1 MTLRRKIRWLT
12 WIGLIGCLMAAI
24 PALYLLRQG
33 MIAERTQMAAA
44 LVDGALGILADLDRS
59 VASGEITGEEAR
71 DRARLALRALSG
83 GPIRLAVHAEGGI
96 PPAWPG
102 PDRAVTVQGRFEP
115 WGWMIGAA
123 GGIGD
128 LDREFLVEASG
139 FLLFLGVLL
148 VLSWPVSRFLSQH
161 VVGPLEG
168 LAARVRLL
176 TEGGTDID
184 IPGCE
189 RRDEFGAMAR
199 AMELFR
205 RAAIA
210 LIERDE
216 RLAGIMN
223 NVSEAIL
230 LVDPHGR
237 IEEHNPAAEA
247 LFGVPAGALDRQA
260 LSGLFIVSD
269 RPRVDALLAG
279 LAGQAASEA
288 EDGRQPVRIAALGIE
303 RQGDGAP
310 ERIDASLTISPLV
323 VQGRRGF
330 VCALA
335 DVTERLRHERELTR
349 LATRDRLTGLPNRA
363 MVESMLEAAVD
374 GSRRHGRRFAVL
386 CLDLSRFKLITDTLG
401 HQAGDALLQEVARRI
416 VAAVGAAVGDAA
428 GVAGAA
434 GKDAGAA
441 DLVGRIGADDFAVV
455 LEEIADAADAAA
467 VAVRILDAFDAPVTL
482 SGCEHYVRPAVGIA
496 VYPDHLAA
504 SDAAADAAGD
514 AGSPLVL
521 LRAAETALYAAK
533 RMGGR
538 RHAFFRPELAE
549 QARRHLALDG
559 DLRAA
564 LALKQFRLHYQPKV
578 SLIDFSLEGFEA
590 LLRWE
595 AVGKGMIPP
604 GEFIPVAEETG
615 FIVPLGDWVLDEA
628 CRQMREWLDA
638 GMAPVPVAV
647 NISPKHLRNRSAED
661 FRRII
666 DRHDLPPGLIEL
678 EITEGA
684 VMQDLD
690 HALTVLAALKAMGIR
705 VAVDDFGTGHSSLS
719 YLKRL
724 PVTTLKIDR
733 SFINGVPQER
743 EDAGIVS
750 TIIAMA
756 DMLGLHVVA
765 EGVEKTEQAN
775 FLRHHNCNQVQGWL
789 TGRPM
794 PADAASGLLKERLRE
809 PA

>member
-24 PALYLLRQG
+24 PALFLLRQG
-33 MIAERTQMAAA
+33 MIAERGQVAAA
-44 LVDGALGILADLDRS
+44 LVSSAEGLLGDLDRS
-59 VASGEITGEEAR
+59 AASGAISADEAR
-71 DRARLALRALSG
+71 ERARQALRALSAKPFHVTIFTDG
-83 GPIRLAVHAEGGI
+83 VL
-96 PPAWPG
+96 PPGWPAL
-102 PDRAVTVQGRFEP
+102 DRAVTANGRFEP
-115 WGWMIGAA
+115 WGWAIGAA
-123 GGIGD
+123 GDIGD
-128 LDREFLVEASG
+128 LDRDFLVEASG
-139 FLLFLGVLL
+139 FLLFLGALL
-148 VLSWPVSRFLSQH
+148 VLSWPGSLFLSQH
-161 VVGPLEG
+161 VVGPLEA
-168 LAARVRLL
+168 LSVRMHLL
-176 TEGGTDID
+176 TQGRTDID
-184 IPGCE
+184 IPGCD

-199 AMELFR
+199 AMEFFR

-230 LVDPHGR
+230 LVDSSGR
-237 IEEHNPAAEA
+237 IEEHNPAAVA
-247 LFGVPAGALDRQA
+247 LFGVPAAALRGRTLSSLFAAPDR
-260 LSGLFIVSD
+260 G
-269 RPRVDALLAG
+269 RVDELLADMD
-279 LAGQAASEA
+279 LREDMAA
-288 EDGRQPVRIAALGIE
+288 PVRAEALGIE
-303 RQGDGAP
+303 RPDGG
-310 ERIDASLTISPLV
+310 ERIDASLSVSPLV
-323 VQGRRGF
+323 VQRRRGF

-335 DVTERLRHERELTR
+335 DVTDRLRHERELMR

-363 MVESMLEAAVD
+363 MIESVLERAVER
-374 GSRRHGRRFAVL
+374 SRRHDRNFAVL

-401 HQAGDALLQEVARRI
+401 HQAGDALLQEVARRV
-416 VAAVGAAVGDAA
+416 VASVR
-428 GVAGAA
+428 
-434 GKDAGAA
+434 AA
-441 DLVGRIGADDFAVV
+441 DLVGRIGSDDFAVI
-455 LEEIADAADAAA
+455 LEEIRDADEAAA
-467 VAVRILDAFDAPVTL
+467 IAGRILESFDEPVTL
-482 SGCEHYVRPAVGIA
+482 PGCEHYVRPAVGIA
-496 VYPDHLAA
+496 VYPD
-504 SDAAADAAGD
+504 DVAGEAED
-514 AGSPLVL
+514 PQAL

-549 QARRHLALDG
+549 QARRQLALDG

-595 AVGKGMIPP
+595 KPGHGMIPP

-638 GMAPVPVAV
+638 GMEPVPVAV

-666 DRHDLPPGLIEL
+666 DRHGLPPDLVEL

-690 HALTVLAALKAMGIR
+690 HALAVLAALKAMGIR

-724 PVTTLKIDR
+724 PITTLKIDR
-733 SFINGVPQER
+733 SFISGVPQER

-775 FLRHHNCNQVQGWL
+775 FLRHHNCTQVQGWL
-789 TGRPM
+789 TGRPV
-794 PADAASGLLKERLRE
+794 PADAARGLLTERLRE
-809 PA
+809 IA

>member
-1 MTLRRKIRWLT
+1 
-12 WIGLIGCLMAAI
+12 MAAI

-33 MIAERTQMAAA
+33 MIAERGQVAAA
-44 LVDGALGILADLDRS
+44 LVESARLLLRELEQSA
-59 VASGEITGEEAR
+59 ASGAISSDEAHE
-71 DRARLALRALSG
+71 RAQTALLALSAKPFHVKIFTDG
-83 GPIRLAVHAEGGI
+83 VI
-96 PPAWPG
+96 PTGWPAI
-102 PDRAVTVQGRFEP
+102 DRAVTAEGRFEA
-115 WGWMIGAA
+115 WGWAIAAA
-123 GGIGD
+123 GDIGD
-128 LDREFLVEASG
+128 LDRDFLVEASG
-139 FLLFLGVLL
+139 FLLFLAALL
-148 VLSWPVSRFLSQH
+148 VLSWPGSLFLSQH
-161 VVGPLEG
+161 VVGPLEA
-168 LAARVRLL
+168 LSDRMRLL
-176 TEGGTDID
+176 TEGRTDID
-184 IPGCE
+184 IPGRE

-199 AMELFR
+199 AMEFFR

-223 NVSEAIL
+223 NVGEAIL
-230 LVDPHGR
+230 LVDARGR
-237 IEEHNPAAEA
+237 IEEHNPAAVA
-247 LFGVPAGALDRQA
+247 LFGVPAGDLRGRL
-260 LSGLFIVSD
+260 LSGLFAAPD
-269 RPRVDALLAG
+269 RARIDALLAG
-279 LAGQAASEA
+279 MAAETA
-288 EDGRQPVRIAALGIE
+288 ETGMPEPVREEALGIE
-303 RQGDGAP
+303 RAGSG
-310 ERIDASLTISPLV
+310 ERIDVSLSVSPLV

-335 DVTERLRHERELTR
+335 DVTERLRHERELMR

-363 MVESMLEAAVD
+363 MIESLLEAALER
-374 GSRRHGRRFAVL
+374 SRRYRRPFAVL

-401 HQAGDALLQEVARRI
+401 HQAGDALLQEVAQRI
-416 VAAVGAAVGDAA
+416 VASVR
-428 GVAGAA
+428 
-434 GKDAGAA
+434 AA
-441 DLVGRIGADDFAVV
+441 DLVGRIGTDDFAVV
-455 LEEIADAADAAA
+455 LEEIRDADEAAA
-467 VAVRILDAFDAPVTL
+467 IAGRILDAFDAPVTL
-482 SGCEHYVRPAVGIA
+482 PGCEHYVRPAIGIA
-496 VYPDHLAA
+496 VYPMDLAGEH
-504 SDAAADAAGD
+504 GD
-514 AGSPLVL
+514 GDDPQVL

-549 QARRHLALDG
+549 QARRQLALDG

-564 LALKQFRLHYQPKV
+564 LALRQFRLHYQPKV

-595 AVGKGMIPP
+595 KPGQGQDQNQGQGTMIPP

-638 GMAPVPVAV
+638 GMEPVPVAV

-666 DRHDLPPGLIEL
+666 DRHGLPPGLIEL

-690 HALTVLAALKAMGIR
+690 HALAVLAALKAMGIR

-724 PVTTLKIDR
+724 PITTLKIDR
-733 SFINGVPQER
+733 SFINGVPNER

-775 FLRHHNCNQVQGWL
+775 FLRHHNCTQVQGWL

-794 PADAASGLLKERLRE
+794 PADAACRLLMERLRRT
-809 PA
+809 AALGAA

>member
-33 MIAERTQMAAA
+33 MIAEREQVAAA
-44 LVDGALGILADLDRS
+44 LVESAGGLLRDLERSSSSGAMS
-59 VASGEITGEEAR
+59 VEEAR
-71 DRARLALRALSG
+71 DRARTALRALAAKPFHLTIFTDGVVPPGWPPMDRS
-83 GPIRLAVHAEGGI
+83 VTAE
-96 PPAWPG
+96 
-102 PDRAVTVQGRFEP
+102 GRFEP
-115 WGWMIGAA
+115 WGWAIAAA
-123 GGIGD
+123 GDVGD
-128 LDREFLVEASG
+128 LDRAFLVEASG
-139 FLLFLGVLL
+139 FLLFLAVLL
-148 VLSWPVSRFLSQH
+148 VLSWPGSLFLSQH
-161 VVGPLEG
+161 VVGPLEM
-168 LAARVRLL
+168 LSDRMRLL
-176 TEGGTDID
+176 TEGRTDID
-184 IPGCE
+184 IPGRE

-199 AMELFR
+199 AMEFFR

-230 LVDPHGR
+230 LVDSRGR
-237 IEEHNPAAEA
+237 IEEHNPAAVA
-247 LFGVPAGALDRQA
+247 LLGVPAEDLHGRP
-260 LSGLFIVSD
+260 LSGLFASPD
-269 RPRVDALLAG
+269 RARIDSLLAEMAVDA
-279 LAGQAASEA
+279 E
-288 EDGRQPVRIAALGIE
+288 RTVPVREHALAIE
-303 RQGDGAP
+303 RPGSGD
-310 ERIDASLTISPLV
+310 RIDASLSVSPLV
-323 VQGRRGF
+323 VRGRRGF

-335 DVTERLRHERELTR
+335 DVTDRLRHERELMR

-363 MVESMLEAAVD
+363 MIESLLEMAVERSHRD
-374 GSRRHGRRFAVL
+374 RRPFAVL

-401 HQAGDALLQEVARRI
+401 HQAGDALLQEVARR
-416 VAAVGAAVGDAA
+416 VAAAVRPD
-428 GVAGAA
+428 
-434 GKDAGAA
+434 DP
-441 DLVGRIGADDFAVV
+441 VGRIGTDDFAVI
-455 LEEIADAADAAA
+455 LEEIGGPEEAAA
-467 VAVRILDAFDAPVTL
+467 IAERILGSFDAPVTL
-482 SGCEHYVRPAVGIA
+482 PGCEHYVRPAVGIA
-496 VYPDHLAA
+496 VYPDDLAGTA
-504 SDAAADAAGD
+504 GWDAAVDVMDPQA
-514 AGSPLVL
+514 L

-549 QARRHLALDG
+549 QARRQLALDG

-595 AVGKGMIPP
+595 KPGQGQERGMMIPP

-638 GMAPVPVAV
+638 GMKPVPVAV

-666 DRHDLPPGLIEL
+666 DRHGLPPGLIEL

-690 HALTVLAALKAMGIR
+690 HALDVLAALKAMGIR

-724 PVTTLKIDR
+724 PITTLKIDR
-733 SFINGVPQER
+733 SFINGVPNER

-789 TGRPM
+789 TGRPV
-794 PADAASGLLKERLRE
+794 PADAACGLLTERLRQT
-809 PA
+809 A

>member
-24 PALYLLRQG
+24 PALTLLRQG
-33 MIAERTQMAAA
+33 MIAERGQMAAA
-44 LVDGALGILADLDRS
+44 LVDSAKGLLRTLDDAVRTGTVTPADARDRALLALGALSAAPFHVTVFTDGVVPPGWPALDRS
-59 VASGEITGEEAR
+59 VT
-71 DRARLALRALSG
+71 
-83 GPIRLAVHAEGGI
+83 AE
-96 PPAWPG
+96 
-102 PDRAVTVQGRFEP
+102 GRFEP
-115 WGWMIGAA
+115 WGWAVGAA
-123 GGIGD
+123 SDVDDI
-128 LDREFLVEASG
+128 DRDFRVEASG
-139 FLLFLGVLL
+139 FLLFLGALL
-148 VLSWPVSRFLSQH
+148 VLSWPVSRFLSQN
-161 VVGPLEG
+161 VVGPLEA
-168 LAARVRLL
+168 LSVRMRQL
-176 TEGGTDID
+176 TEGRTDID
-184 IPGCE
+184 IPGRD

-199 AMELFR
+199 AMEFFR
-205 RAAIA
+205 RAAVA

-216 RLAGIMN
+216 RLAGIMT

-230 LVDPHGR
+230 LVDAAGR
-237 IEEHNPAAEA
+237 IEEHNPAAVA
-247 LFGVPAGALDRQA
+247 LFGVAADALRGRPLPALFAAADRA
-260 LSGLFIVSD
+260 
-269 RPRVDALLAG
+269 RVDALLAG
-279 LAGQAASEA
+279 VDGNGDGPWPARA
-288 EDGRQPVRIAALGIE
+288 EALGIE
-303 RQGDGAP
+303 RPGPGGTAP
-310 ERIDASLTISPLV
+310 GGCTPVERIDASLSVSPLV

-335 DVTERLRHERELTR
+335 DVTERLRHERELMR

-363 MVESMLEAAVD
+363 MIESALEAAVVR
-374 GSRRHGRRFAVL
+374 SRRHDRRFAVL
-386 CLDLSRFKLITDTLG
+386 CLDLSRFKLVTDTLG

-416 VAAVGAAVGDAA
+416 AATVRD
-428 GVAGAA
+428 
-434 GKDAGAA
+434 A
-441 DLVGRIGADDFAVV
+441 DLVGRIGTDDFAVI
-455 LEEIADAADAAA
+455 LEEIGDTDEAAA
-467 VAVRILDAFDAPVTL
+467 VADRVLEAFDTPVTL

-496 VYPDHLAA
+496 LYPDHV
-504 SDAAADAAGD
+504 AADEADHPQA
-514 AGSPLVL
+514 L
-521 LRAAETALYAAK
+521 LRAADTALYAAK

-549 QARRHLALDG
+549 QARRQLALDG
-559 DLRAA
+559 DLRGA

-595 AVGKGMIPP
+595 KPGQEMIPP

-638 GMAPVPVAV
+638 GLEPVPVAV

-661 FRRII
+661 FRRIV
-666 DRHDLPPGLIEL
+666 DRHGLPPHLVEL

-724 PVTTLKIDR
+724 PITTLKIDR

-775 FLRHHNCNQVQGWL
+775 FLRHHNCTQVQGWL
-789 TGRPM
+789 TGRPV
-794 PADAASGLLKERLRE
+794 PADAAGGLLVDRLKQT
-809 PA
+809 A

>member
-33 MIAERTQMAAA
+33 MIAEREQVAAA
-44 LVDGALGILADLDRS
+44 LVDSAGGLLRELDRS
-59 VASGEITGEEAR
+59 AASGAMSAEEAR
-71 DRARLALRALSG
+71 DRARTALRALAAKPFHVTIFTDGIVPPGWPPMDRS
-83 GPIRLAVHAEGGI
+83 VTAE
-96 PPAWPG
+96 
-102 PDRAVTVQGRFEP
+102 GRFEP
-115 WGWMIGAA
+115 WGWAIAAA
-123 GGIGD
+123 GDVGD
-128 LDREFLVEASG
+128 LDRAFLVEASG
-139 FLLFLGVLL
+139 FLLFLAVLL
-148 VLSWPVSRFLSQH
+148 VLSWPGSLFLSQH
-161 VVGPLEG
+161 VVGPLEM
-168 LAARVRLL
+168 LSDRMRLL
-176 TEGGTDID
+176 TEGRTDID

-199 AMELFR
+199 AMEFFR

-230 LVDPHGR
+230 LVDSRGR
-237 IEEHNPAAEA
+237 IEEHNPAAVA
-247 LFGVPAGALDRQA
+247 LLGVPAEDLRGRPLSSLFAAPDRA
-260 LSGLFIVSD
+260 RIDS
-269 RPRVDALLAG
+269 LLAD
-279 LAGQAASEA
+279 LAVDLIGDAETAA
-288 EDGRQPVRIAALGIE
+288 PVREHALGIE
-303 RQGDGAP
+303 RPGGGD
-310 ERIDASLTISPLV
+310 RIDASLSVSPLV
-323 VQGRRGF
+323 VRGRRGF

-335 DVTERLRHERELTR
+335 DVTDRLRHERELMR

-363 MVESMLEAAVD
+363 MIESLLETAVERSHRN
-374 GSRRHGRRFAVL
+374 RRPFAVL

-401 HQAGDALLQEVARRI
+401 HQAGDALLQEVARR
-416 VAAVGAAVGDAA
+416 VAAAVRPD
-428 GVAGAA
+428 
-434 GKDAGAA
+434 DP
-441 DLVGRIGADDFAVV
+441 VGRIGTDDFAVII
-455 LEEIADAADAAA
+455 EEIGGAQEAAA
-467 VAVRILDAFDAPVTL
+467 IAERILDSFDAPVTL
-482 SGCEHYVRPAVGIA
+482 PGCEHYVRPAVGIA
-496 VYPDHLAA
+496 VYPDNLAG
-504 SDAAADAAGD
+504 AAGWD
-514 AGSPLVL
+514 ATGDIMDPQAL

-538 RHAFFRPELAE
+538 RYAFFRPELAE
-549 QARRHLALDG
+549 QARRQLALDG

-595 AVGKGMIPP
+595 KPGEGQERGTMIPP

-638 GMAPVPVAV
+638 GMEPVPVAV
-647 NISPKHLRNRSAED
+647 NISPKHLRNRSADD
-661 FRRII
+661 FQRII
-666 DRHDLPPGLIEL
+666 DRHGLPPGLIEL

-690 HALTVLAALKAMGIR
+690 HALGVLAALKAMGIR

-724 PVTTLKIDR
+724 PITTLKIDR
-733 SFINGVPQER
+733 SFINGVPNER

-775 FLRHHNCNQVQGWL
+775 FLRHHNCTQVQGWL
-789 TGRPM
+789 TGRPV
-794 PADAASGLLKERLRE
+794 PADAACGLLTERLRQT
-809 PA
+809 A

>member
-33 MIAERTQMAAA
+33 MIAERGQVAAA
-44 LVDGALGILADLDRS
+44 LVESAGGLLRDLDRS
-59 VASGEITGEEAR
+59 AAAGAMSAEEAR
-71 DRARLALRALSG
+71 DRARTALRALAAKPFHLTIFTDGVVPSG
-83 GPIRLAVHAEGGI
+83 WPPMDRSVTAE
-96 PPAWPG
+96 
-102 PDRAVTVQGRFEP
+102 GRFEP
-115 WGWMIGAA
+115 WGWAIAAA
-123 GGIGD
+123 GDVGD
-128 LDREFLVEASG
+128 LDRAFLVEASG
-139 FLLFLGVLL
+139 FLLFLAVLL
-148 VLSWPVSRFLSQH
+148 VLSWPGSLFLSQH
-161 VVGPLEG
+161 VVGPLEM
-168 LAARVRLL
+168 LSDRMRLL
-176 TEGGTDID
+176 TEGRTDID

-199 AMELFR
+199 AMEFFR

-230 LVDPHGR
+230 LVDSRGR
-237 IEEHNPAAEA
+237 IEEHNPAAVA
-247 LFGVPAGALDRQA
+247 LLGVPAGELRGRPLSSLFAAPDRA
-260 LSGLFIVSD
+260 RIES
-269 RPRVDALLAG
+269 LLAVM
-279 LAGQAASEA
+279 AAKPIGDA
-288 EDGRQPVRIAALGIE
+288 EMAAPMREQALGIE
-303 RQGDGAP
+303 HPGSGR
-310 ERIDASLTISPLV
+310 RIDASLSVSPLV
-323 VQGRRGF
+323 VRGRRGF

-335 DVTERLRHERELTR
+335 DVTDRLRHERELMR

-363 MVESMLEAAVD
+363 MIESLLETAVER
-374 GSRRHGRRFAVL
+374 SRRDRRPFAVL

-416 VAAVGAAVGDAA
+416 AAAVRPGDP
-428 GVAGAA
+428 
-434 GKDAGAA
+434 
-441 DLVGRIGADDFAVV
+441 VGRIGTDDFAVI
-455 LEEIADAADAAA
+455 LEEIGGAEEAAA
-467 VAVRILDAFDAPVTL
+467 VAGRILDSFDAPVTL
-482 SGCEHYVRPAVGIA
+482 PGCEHYVRPAVGIA
-496 VYPDHLAA
+496 VYPDDLAGVA
-504 SDAAADAAGD
+504 GWDVAGD
-514 AGSPLVL
+514 VMDPQAL

-549 QARRHLALDG
+549 QARRQLALDG

-595 AVGKGMIPP
+595 KPGQGQEPGMMIPP

-628 CRQMREWLDA
+628 CRQMREWLDL
-638 GMAPVPVAV
+638 GMEPVPVAV

-666 DRHDLPPGLIEL
+666 DRHRLPPGLIEL

-690 HALTVLAALKAMGIR
+690 HALGVLAALKAMGIR

-724 PVTTLKIDR
+724 PITTLKIDR
-733 SFINGVPQER
+733 SFINGVPNER

-775 FLRHHNCNQVQGWL
+775 FLRHHNCTQVQGWL
-789 TGRPM
+789 TGRPV
-794 PADAASGLLKERLRE
+794 PADAACGLLTERLRQT
-809 PA
+809 A

>member
-24 PALYLLRQG
+24 PALHLLRQG
-33 MIAERTQMAAA
+33 MIAERAQVAAA
-44 LVDGALGILADLDRS
+44 LVDSAERLLGDLERS
-59 VASGEITGEEAR
+59 AASGTISGDEAR
-71 DRARLALRALSG
+71 DRARMALLALAAKPFHVRIFTDG
-83 GPIRLAVHAEGGI
+83 VV
-96 PPAWPG
+96 PPGWPAI
-102 PDRAVTVQGRFEP
+102 DRAVTAEGRFEP
-115 WGWMIGAA
+115 WGWAIAAA
-123 GGIGD
+123 GDIGD
-128 LDREFLVEASG
+128 LDRDFLVQASG
-139 FLLFLGVLL
+139 FLLFLAALL
-148 VLSWPVSRFLSQH
+148 VLSWPGSLFLSQH
-161 VVGPLEG
+161 VVGPLEA
-168 LAARVRLL
+168 LSDRMRLL
-176 TEGGTDID
+176 TEGRTDID
-184 IPGCE
+184 IPGCD

-199 AMELFR
+199 AMEFFR

-223 NVSEAIL
+223 NVGEAIL
-230 LVDPHGR
+230 LVDACGR
-237 IEEHNPAAEA
+237 IEEHNPAAVA
-247 LFGVPAGALDRQA
+247 LFGLPADDLRGRP
-260 LSGLFIVSD
+260 LSGLFTAPD
-269 RPRVDALLAG
+269 RARIDSLLAG
-279 LAGQAASEA
+279 MAAQADVPGPAREEA
-288 EDGRQPVRIAALGIE
+288 LEIE
-303 RQGDGAP
+303 RTGSG
-310 ERIDASLTISPLV
+310 ERSDVSLSVSPLV

-335 DVTERLRHERELTR
+335 DVTGRLRHERELMR

-363 MVESMLEAAVD
+363 MIESLLEAAVER
-374 GSRRHGRRFAVL
+374 SRRCRRLSAVL

-416 VAAVGAAVGDAA
+416 VASVRD
-428 GVAGAA
+428 
-434 GKDAGAA
+434 A
-441 DLVGRIGADDFAVV
+441 DLVGRIGTDDFAVV
-455 LEEIADAADAAA
+455 LEEIQDADEAAA
-467 VAVRILDAFDAPVTL
+467 IAGRILDAFDAPVTL
-482 SGCEHYVRPAVGIA
+482 PGCEHYVRPAVGIA
-496 VYPDHLAA
+496 VYPTDFPG
-504 SDAAADAAGD
+504 AGNGNGD
-514 AGSPLVL
+514 DPQAL

-549 QARRHLALDG
+549 QARRQLALDG

-564 LALKQFRLHYQPKV
+564 LALKQFRLYYQPKV

-595 AVGKGMIPP
+595 KPGQGQEQGTMIPP

-628 CRQMREWLDA
+628 CRQMRAWLDA
-638 GMAPVPVAV
+638 GMEPVPVAV

-666 DRHDLPPGLIEL
+666 DAHGLPPGLIEL

-690 HALTVLAALKAMGIR
+690 HALAVLAALKAMGIR

-724 PVTTLKIDR
+724 PITTLKIDR
-733 SFINGVPQER
+733 SFINGVPNER

-765 EGVEKTEQAN
+765 EGVEKSEQAN
-775 FLRHHNCNQVQGWL
+775 FLRHHNCTQVQGWL

-794 PADAASGLLKERLRE
+794 PADAACGLLTERLRQT
-809 PA
+809 A

>member
-24 PALYLLRQG
+24 PALHLLRQG
-33 MIAERTQMAAA
+33 MVAEREQVAAA
-44 LVDGALGILADLDRS
+44 LVDSAKRLAGDLERS
-59 VASGEITGEEAR
+59 AASGAISGDEAR
-71 DRARLALRALSG
+71 DRARTALLALAAKPFHVRIFTDG
-83 GPIRLAVHAEGGI
+83 VV
-96 PPAWPG
+96 PPGWSAI
-102 PDRAVTVQGRFEP
+102 DRAVTAEDRFEP
-115 WGWMIGAA
+115 WGWAIAAA
-123 GGIGD
+123 GDIGD
-128 LDREFLVEASG
+128 LDRDFLVQASG
-139 FLLFLGVLL
+139 FLLFLAALL
-148 VLSWPVSRFLSQH
+148 VLSWPGSLFLSQH
-161 VVGPLEG
+161 VVGPLEA
-168 LAARVRLL
+168 LSDRMRLL
-176 TEGGTDID
+176 TEGRTDID
-184 IPGCE
+184 IPGCD

-199 AMELFR
+199 AMEFFR

-223 NVSEAIL
+223 NVGEAIL
-230 LVDPHGR
+230 LVDARGR
-237 IEEHNPAAEA
+237 IEEHNPAAVA
-247 LFGVPAGALDRQA
+247 LFGVPAEGLRGRP
-260 LSGLFIVSD
+260 LSGLFAIPD
-269 RPRVDALLAG
+269 RARIESLLADMAGQAEVPEPVRDEEVAIERAAGGERVDA
-279 LAGQAASEA
+279 
-288 EDGRQPVRIAALGIE
+288 
-303 RQGDGAP
+303 
-310 ERIDASLTISPLV
+310 SLSVSPLV

-330 VCALA
+330 VCTLA
-335 DVTERLRHERELTR
+335 DMTERLRHERELMR

-363 MVESMLEAAVD
+363 MIESLLEAAVD
-374 GSRRHGRRFAVL
+374 RSRRCRRPFAVL

-401 HQAGDALLQEVARRI
+401 HQAGDALLQEVARR
-416 VAAVGAAVGDAA
+416 VAASVRATDP
-428 GVAGAA
+428 
-434 GKDAGAA
+434 
-441 DLVGRIGADDFAVV
+441 VGRIGTDDFAVV
-455 LEEIADAADAAA
+455 LEEIEDADEAAA
-467 VAVRILDAFDAPVTL
+467 IAGRILDAFDVPVTL
-482 SGCEHYVRPAVGIA
+482 PGCEHYVRPAIGIA
-496 VYPDHLAA
+496 VYPTDILA
-504 SDAAADAAGD
+504 DGTGD
-514 AGSPLVL
+514 GECPQVL

-549 QARRHLALDG
+549 QARRQLALDG
-559 DLRAA
+559 DLRVA

-595 AVGKGMIPP
+595 KPGLGQEQGMMIPP

-638 GMAPVPVAV
+638 GMEPVPVAV

-666 DRHDLPPGLIEL
+666 DRHRLSPDLVEL

-684 VMQDLD
+684 VMQDMD
-690 HALTVLAALKAMGIR
+690 HALSVLAALKAMGIR

-733 SFINGVPQER
+733 SFVNGVPSER
-743 EDAGIVS
+743 EDNGIVS

-756 DMLGLHVVA
+756 DMLGLDVVA
-765 EGVEKTEQAN
+765 EGVEKQEQAN
-775 FLRHHNCNQVQGWL
+775 FLRHHNCTLVQGWL
-789 TGRPM
+789 TGRPV
-794 PADAASGLLKERLRE
+794 PAGQAADLLAVRLRRT
-809 PA
+809 A

>member
-33 MIAERTQMAAA
+33 MIAERGQVAVA
-44 LVDGALGILADLDRS
+44 LVDSAGLLLRDLERSAISGAI
-59 VASGEITGEEAR
+59 SGDEAR
-71 DRARLALRALSG
+71 DRARTALLALSAKPFHVRIFTDG
-83 GPIRLAVHAEGGI
+83 VI
-96 PPAWPG
+96 PDGWPAI
-102 PDRAVTVQGRFEP
+102 DRAVTAEGRFEP
-115 WGWMIGAA
+115 WGWAIAAA
-123 GGIGD
+123 GDIGD
-128 LDREFLVEASG
+128 LDRDFLVEASG
-139 FLLFLGVLL
+139 FLLFLVALL
-148 VLSWPVSRFLSQH
+148 VVSWPGAMFLSQH
-161 VVGPLEG
+161 VVGPLEA
-168 LAARVRLL
+168 LSDRMRLL
-176 TEGGTDID
+176 TEGRTDID
-184 IPGCE
+184 IPGCD

-199 AMELFR
+199 AMEFCR

-223 NVSEAIL
+223 NVGEAIL
-230 LVDPHGR
+230 LVDARGL
-237 IEEHNPAAEA
+237 IEEHNPAAVA
-247 LFGVPAGALDRQA
+247 LFGAAAGELRGRPLSRLFTAPDRA
-260 LSGLFIVSD
+260 RIDS
-269 RPRVDALLAG
+269 LLADM
-279 LAGQAASEA
+279 AAEA
-288 EDGRQPVRIAALGIE
+288 DVPEPVRVEALGIE
-303 RQGDGAP
+303 RTGTG
-310 ERIDASLTISPLV
+310 ERIDASLSVSPLV

-335 DVTERLRHERELTR
+335 DVTERLRHERELMR

-363 MVESMLEAAVD
+363 MIESLLEAAVER
-374 GSRRHGRRFAVL
+374 SRRYRRPFAVL

-416 VAAVGAAVGDAA
+416 VASVR
-428 GVAGAA
+428 
-434 GKDAGAA
+434 AA
-441 DLVGRIGADDFAVV
+441 DLVGRIGTDDFAVV
-455 LEEIADAADAAA
+455 LEEINDADEAAIIAG
-467 VAVRILDAFDAPVTL
+467 RILDAFDAPVTL
-482 SGCEHYVRPAVGIA
+482 PGCEHYVRPAVGIA
-496 VYPDHLAA
+496 VYPTDLGGEGAT
-504 SDAAADAAGD
+504 DGD
-514 AGSPLVL
+514 DPQAL

-549 QARRHLALDG
+549 QARRQLALDG

-578 SLIDFSLEGFEA
+578 SLIDYSLEGFEA

-595 AVGKGMIPP
+595 KPGQGLGQGMMIPP

-638 GMAPVPVAV
+638 GMEPVPVAV

-666 DRHDLPPGLIEL
+666 DRHGLPPGLIEL

-690 HALTVLAALKAMGIR
+690 HALAVLAALKAMGIR

-724 PVTTLKIDR
+724 PITTLKIDR
-733 SFINGVPQER
+733 SFINGVPNER

-775 FLRHHNCNQVQGWL
+775 FLRHHNCTQVQGWL
-789 TGRPM
+789 TGRPV
-794 PADAASGLLKERLRE
+794 PADAACRLLMERLRQGE
-809 PA
+809 LGAA

>member
-33 MIAERTQMAAA
+33 MIAERGQVAAA
-44 LVDGALGILADLDRS
+44 LVDSAGLLLRDLERS
-59 VASGEITGEEAR
+59 ATSGEISGDEAR
-71 DRARLALRALSG
+71 DRARTVLLALSAKPFHVRIFTDG
-83 GPIRLAVHAEGGI
+83 VI
-96 PPAWPG
+96 PAGWPDI
-102 PDRAVTVQGRFEP
+102 DRAVTAEGRFEP
-115 WGWMIGAA
+115 WGWAIAAA
-123 GGIGD
+123 GDIGD
-128 LDREFLVEASG
+128 LDRDFLVEASG
-139 FLLFLGVLL
+139 FLLFLAALL
-148 VLSWPVSRFLSQH
+148 VLSWPGAMFLSQH
-161 VVGPLEG
+161 VVGPLEA
-168 LAARVRLL
+168 LSDRMRLL
-176 TEGGTDID
+176 TEGRTDID
-184 IPGCE
+184 IPGCD

-199 AMELFR
+199 AMEFCR
-205 RAAIA
+205 RAAVA

-223 NVSEAIL
+223 NVGEAIL
-230 LVDPHGR
+230 LVDARGR
-237 IEEHNPAAEA
+237 IEEHNPAAVA
-247 LFGVPAGALDRQA
+247 LFDVPAGDLRGRP
-260 LSGLFIVSD
+260 LSGLFAPPD
-269 RPRVDALLAG
+269 RARIDTLLA
-279 LAGQAASEA
+279 AMAADADVPE
-288 EDGRQPVRIAALGIE
+288 PVREEALGVV
-303 RQGDGAP
+303 RAGTG
-310 ERIDASLTISPLV
+310 ERIDASLSVSPLV

-335 DVTERLRHERELTR
+335 DVTERLRHERELMR

-363 MVESMLEAAVD
+363 MIESLLEAAVER
-374 GSRRHGRRFAVL
+374 SRRYRRPFAVL

-416 VAAVGAAVGDAA
+416 VASVRS
-428 GVAGAA
+428 
-434 GKDAGAA
+434 A
-441 DLVGRIGADDFAVV
+441 DLVGRIGTDDFAVV
-455 LEEIADAADAAA
+455 LEEIRDADEAAIIAG
-467 VAVRILDAFDAPVTL
+467 RILDAFDAPVTL
-482 SGCEHYVRPAVGIA
+482 PGCEHYVRPAVGIA
-496 VYPDHLAA
+496 VYPTDLAGEGV
-504 SDAAADAAGD
+504 ADSVADGD
-514 AGSPLVL
+514 DPQAL

-549 QARRHLALDG
+549 QARRQLALDG

-578 SLIDFSLEGFEA
+578 SLIDYSLEGFEA

-595 AVGKGMIPP
+595 KPGHGLGQGQSVMIPP

-638 GMAPVPVAV
+638 GMEPVPVAV

-666 DRHDLPPGLIEL
+666 DRHNLPPGLIEL

-690 HALTVLAALKAMGIR
+690 HALAVLAALKAMGIR

-724 PVTTLKIDR
+724 PITTLKIDR
-733 SFINGVPQER
+733 SFINGVPNER

-775 FLRHHNCNQVQGWL
+775 FLRHHNCTQVQGWL
-789 TGRPM
+789 TGRPV
-794 PADAASGLLKERLRE
+794 PAEAACRLLMERLRQAE
-809 PA
+809 LGAA

>member
-33 MIAERTQMAAA
+33 MIAERERVAAA
-44 LVDGALGILADLDRS
+44 LVESAGGLLRDLDRS
-59 VASGEITGEEAR
+59 AASGAMSAEEAR
-71 DRARLALRALSG
+71 DRAQTALRALAAKPFHVTIFTDGVVRPGWPPMDRS
-83 GPIRLAVHAEGGI
+83 VTAE
-96 PPAWPG
+96 
-102 PDRAVTVQGRFEP
+102 GRFEP
-115 WGWMIGAA
+115 WGWAIAAA
-123 GGIGD
+123 GDVGD
-128 LDREFLVEASG
+128 LDRAFLMEASG
-139 FLLFLGVLL
+139 FLLFLAVLL
-148 VLSWPVSRFLSQH
+148 VLSWPGSLFLSQH
-161 VVGPLEG
+161 VVGPLEI
-168 LAARVRLL
+168 LSDRMRQL
-176 TEGGTDID
+176 TEGRTDID
-184 IPGCE
+184 IPGRE

-199 AMELFR
+199 AMEFFR

-230 LVDPHGR
+230 LVDARGR
-237 IEEHNPAAEA
+237 IEEHNPAAVA
-247 LFGVPAGALDRQA
+247 LLGVPAEKLRGRPLSSLFAAPDRA
-260 LSGLFIVSD
+260 RIES
-269 RPRVDALLAG
+269 LLAAM
-279 LAGQAASEA
+279 AGDAETAA
-288 EDGRQPVRIAALGIE
+288 PVREQALGIE
-303 RQGDGAP
+303 RPGEGG
-310 ERIDASLTISPLV
+310 RIDASLSVSPLV
-323 VQGRRGF
+323 VRGRRGF

-335 DVTERLRHERELTR
+335 DVTDRLRHERELIR

-363 MVESMLEAAVD
+363 MIESRLEKAVERSHRD
-374 GSRRHGRRFAVL
+374 RRPFAVL

-401 HQAGDALLQEVARRI
+401 HQAGDALLQEVARRMA
-416 VAAVGAAVGDAA
+416 AAVRPD
-428 GVAGAA
+428 
-434 GKDAGAA
+434 DP
-441 DLVGRIGADDFAVV
+441 VGRIGTDDFAVIV
-455 LEEIADAADAAA
+455 EDIRGAQEAAA
-467 VAVRILDAFDAPVTL
+467 IAERILDSFDAPVTL
-482 SGCEHYVRPAVGIA
+482 PGCEHYVRPAVGIA
-496 VYPDHLAA
+496 VYPDDLAGA
-504 SDAAADAAGD
+504 AGWNAAADVMDPQA
-514 AGSPLVL
+514 L

-549 QARRHLALDG
+549 QARRQLALDG

-595 AVGKGMIPP
+595 KPGQGPERATMIPP

-638 GMAPVPVAV
+638 GMEPVPVAV
-647 NISPKHLRNRSAED
+647 NISPKHLRNRSADD

-666 DRHDLPPGLIEL
+666 DRHGLPPGLIEL

-690 HALTVLAALKAMGIR
+690 HALSVLAALKAMGIR

-724 PVTTLKIDR
+724 PITTLKIDR
-733 SFINGVPQER
+733 SFINGVPNER

-775 FLRHHNCNQVQGWL
+775 FLRHHNCTQVQGWL
-789 TGRPM
+789 TGRPV
-794 PADAASGLLKERLRE
+794 PADAACGLLTERLRQI
-809 PA
+809 A

>member
-12 WIGLIGCLMAAI
+12 WIGLIVCLMAAI

-33 MIAERTQMAAA
+33 MIVERGQIAAA
-44 LVDGALGILADLDRS
+44 LVDSTGLLLRDLERSATSGAI
-59 VASGEITGEEAR
+59 SGDEAR
-71 DRARLALRALSG
+71 DRARTALLALSAKPFHVR
-83 GPIRLAVHAEGGI
+83 IFTDGI
-96 PPAWPG
+96 VPAGWSAMN
-102 PDRAVTVQGRFEP
+102 RAVTAEGRFEP
-115 WGWMIGAA
+115 WGWAIAAA
-123 GGIGD
+123 GDIDD
-128 LDREFLVEASG
+128 LDRDFLMEASG
-139 FLLFLGVLL
+139 FLLFLVALL
-148 VLSWPVSRFLSQH
+148 ALSWPGSLLLSQLA
-161 VVGPLEG
+161 VGPLEA
-168 LAARVRLL
+168 LSDRMRLL
-176 TEGGTDID
+176 TEGRTDID
-184 IPGCE
+184 IPGRD

-199 AMELFR
+199 AMEFFR

-223 NVSEAIL
+223 NVGEAIL
-230 LVDPHGR
+230 LVDTRGR
-237 IEEHNPAAEA
+237 IEEHNPAAMA
-247 LFGVPAGALDRQA
+247 LFGVAAGELRGRP
-260 LSGLFIVSD
+260 LSGLFAAAD
-269 RPRVDALLAG
+269 RARIDSLLAA
-279 LAGQAASEA
+279 LAAEA
-288 EDGRQPVRIAALGIE
+288 EVPEPVREQALGIE
-303 RQGDGAP
+303 RAGTG
-310 ERIDASLTISPLV
+310 ERIDASLSVSPLV

-330 VCALA
+330 VCVLA
-335 DVTERLRHERELTR
+335 DVTDRLRQERELMR

-363 MVESMLEAAVD
+363 MIESLVEAAVER
-374 GSRRHGRRFAVL
+374 SRLHRRPFAVL

-401 HQAGDALLQEVARRI
+401 HQAGDSLLQEVARRI
-416 VAAVGAAVGDAA
+416 VASVRT
-428 GVAGAA
+428 
-434 GKDAGAA
+434 A
-441 DLVGRIGADDFAVV
+441 DQVGRIGTDDFAVV
-455 LEEIADAADAAA
+455 LEDVRDADEAAEIAE
-467 VAVRILDAFDAPVTL
+467 RILASFDAPVTL
-482 SGCEHYVRPAVGIA
+482 PGCEHYVRPAIGIA
-496 VYPDHLAA
+496 VYPTDL
-504 SDAAADAAGD
+504 AGD
-514 AGSPLVL
+514 EAVGRRDGDDPQAL

-549 QARRHLALDG
+549 QARRQLALDG

-564 LALKQFRLHYQPKV
+564 LAQKQFRLHYQPKV

-595 AVGKGMIPP
+595 KPGREQEPGVMIPP

-638 GMAPVPVAV
+638 GMEPVPVAV
-647 NISPKHLRNRSAED
+647 NVSPKHLRNRSAED
-661 FRRII
+661 FQRII
-666 DRHDLPPGLIEL
+666 DRHGLPPGLIEL

-690 HALTVLAALKAMGIR
+690 HALSVLAALKALGIR

-724 PVTTLKIDR
+724 PITTLKIDR
-733 SFINGVPQER
+733 SFINGVPNER

-775 FLRHHNCNQVQGWL
+775 FLRRHNCTQVQGWL
-789 TGRPM
+789 TGRPV
-794 PADAASGLLKERLRE
+794 PAEAACRLLMERLRQ
-809 PA
+809 ATLGAA

>member
-33 MIAERTQMAAA
+33 MIAERGQLAAA
-44 LVDGALGILADLDRS
+44 LVESAGLLLQDLERS
-59 VASGEITGEEAR
+59 AASGAISGDEAR
-71 DRARLALRALSG
+71 DRARTALLALSAKPFHVKLFTDG
-83 GPIRLAVHAEGGI
+83 VV
-96 PPAWPG
+96 PPNWPAI
-102 PDRAVTVQGRFEP
+102 DRAVTAEGRFEA
-115 WGWMIGAA
+115 WGWAIAAA
-123 GGIGD
+123 GDIGD
-128 LDREFLVEASG
+128 LDRDFLIEASG
-139 FLLFLGVLL
+139 FLLFLAALL
-148 VLSWPVSRFLSQH
+148 VLSWPGSLFLSQH
-161 VVGPLEG
+161 VVGPLEA
-168 LAARVRLL
+168 LSDRMRLL
-176 TEGGTDID
+176 TEGRTDID
-184 IPGCE
+184 IPGRE
-189 RRDEFGAMAR
+189 RCDEFGAMAR
-199 AMELFR
+199 AMEFFR

-223 NVSEAIL
+223 NVGEAIL
-230 LVDPHGR
+230 LVDGRGR
-237 IEEHNPAAEA
+237 IEEHNPAAVA
-247 LFGVPAGALDRQA
+247 LFGVPAGELRGRPLSRLFAAADRA
-260 LSGLFIVSD
+260 RI
-269 RPRVDALLAG
+269 DALLAG
-279 LAGQAASEA
+279 MAADTGVPE
-288 EDGRQPVRIAALGIE
+288 PVREEALGIE
-303 RQGDGAP
+303 RAGSG
-310 ERIDASLTISPLV
+310 ERIEASLSVSPLV

-335 DVTERLRHERELTR
+335 DVTERVRHERELMR

-363 MVESMLEAAVD
+363 MIESLLEAAVER
-374 GSRRHGRRFAVL
+374 SCRYRRPFAVL

-401 HQAGDALLQEVARRI
+401 HQAGDALLQEVAQRI
-416 VAAVGAAVGDAA
+416 VASVR
-428 GVAGAA
+428 
-434 GKDAGAA
+434 AA
-441 DLVGRIGADDFAVV
+441 DLVGRIGTDDFAVL
-455 LEEIADAADAAA
+455 LEEIRDADEAAA
-467 VAVRILDAFDAPVTL
+467 IAGRILDAFDAPVTL
-482 SGCEHYVRPAVGIA
+482 PGCEHYVRPAVGIA
-496 VYPDHLAA
+496 VYPTDLAGVG
-504 SDAAADAAGD
+504 AAEGHRDGD
-514 AGSPLVL
+514 DPQAL

-549 QARRHLALDG
+549 QARRQLALDG

-578 SLIDFSLEGFEA
+578 SLIDYSLEGFEA

-595 AVGKGMIPP
+595 KPGQGQTQGTMIPP

-638 GMAPVPVAV
+638 GMEPVPVAV

-666 DRHDLPPGLIEL
+666 DRHGLPPGLIEL

-690 HALTVLAALKAMGIR
+690 HALAVLAALKAMGIR

-724 PVTTLKIDR
+724 PITTLKIDR
-733 SFINGVPQER
+733 SFINGVPNER

-775 FLRHHNCNQVQGWL
+775 FLRHHNCTQVQGWL
-789 TGRPM
+789 TGRPV
-794 PADAASGLLKERLRE
+794 PADAACHLLMERLRQM
-809 PA
+809 AALGAA